1 MLIIEGLITEFRWF
15 TVIHMESRGDSIFIT
30 ANHWNE
36 VLNPFL
42 PLFTPC
48 LLFLPLSHSCFSA
61 LRSIVTVRRLRN
73 AVMCTCTFSGK
84 DNASLCTCTWV
95 RSLKKNEFH
104 TYFVLICLNKHNE
117 RNFIIK
123 IV

>member
-48 LLFLPLSHSCFSA
+48 PLFLPLSHSYFSA
-61 LRSIVTVRRLRN
+61 LRSKVLSGVSDESC
-73 AVMCTCTFSGK
+73 ACTFSRK

-95 RSLKKNEFH
+95 RSLKKISSMPISFS
-104 TYFVLICLNKHNE
+104 FVLKNIMNATLSSKLYE
-117 RNFIIK
+117 Q
-123 IV
+123 